1 MPPPWTPSSTRE
13 ASKAIDNFALTGAD
27 QISFG
32 MLSTS
37 ISRETCL
44 EAVETF
50 GKHVL
55 KNYDKDPIH
64 NTTKQ
69 RLALSGR

>member
-1 MPPPWTPSSTRE
+1 
-13 ASKAIDNFALTGAD
+13 
-27 QISFG
+27 

-37 ISRETCL
+37 MPIESCE

-55 KNYDKDPIH
+55 TDFDKDPVH
-64 NTTKQ
+64 RTTKQ
-69 RLALSGR
+69 RLAAGGS